1 MKLFRTAAITCFA
14 LASLGFLA
22 PAAFAVYPE
31 KPVRLIIPFTP
42 GGAADL
48 MARSLS
54 TKMAE
59 GLGQQVLTD
68 YKGGAG
74 GIIAA
79 EAAAT
84 SPADG
89 YTLFFGTVGTQ
100 AINLA
105 LYKKLPYDPVK
116 QFASVGITHSIPRVL
131 VVNPSVPAKNVA
143 ELIAY
148 GKANPGKLTFSSAG
162 SGSTSHLAGELF
174 KSMAGID
181 MTHVPYKGSA
191 PAMTDLLGGRIAM
204 TFDSVTV
211 YADHIK
217 AGKVRALGVTSLKPI
232 GALADVPPI
241 ANTLAGFDVSNWA
254 GVFVPMGTP
263 KDIITRLNSETRKAM
278 ADPESRK
285 LLIANGIEP
294 LSSSPEELADIIRAD
309 IPKWGKVVRAS
320 GASAD

>member
-1 MKLFRTAAITCFA
+1 MRLIPTLAA
-14 LASLGFLA
+14 LASLALFST
-22 PAAFAVYPE
+22 AASSAWPE
-31 KPVRLIIPFTP
+31 KPLRLIIPFTP

-54 TKMAE
+54 TRLTE
-59 GLGQQVLTD
+59 GLGQQVITD

-84 SPADG
+84 APADG

-116 QFASVGITHSIPRVL
+116 QFAPVSITHAIPRVL
-131 VVNPSVPAKNVA
+131 VIHPSIPAKNVA

-174 KSMAGID
+174 KSMAGVD
-181 MTHVPYKGSA
+181 MTHVAYKGSA
-191 PAMTDLLGGRIAM
+191 PAMTDLLSGRIAM

-211 YADHIK
+211 YAPHIK
-217 AGKVRALGVTSLKPI
+217 SGKVLALGVTSLKPI
-232 GALADVPPI
+232 GVLADVPPI

-254 GVFVPMGTP
+254 GVFVPAATP
-263 KDIITRLNSETRKAM
+263 RDIITRLNAETRKAM

-294 LSSSPEELADIIRAD
+294 LSSSPEELAAIIRAD
-309 IPKWGKVVRAS
+309 IPKWDKVIKAS
-320 GASAD
+320 GATAD

>member
-1 MKLFRTAAITCFA
+1 MTPFSKFTAALA
-14 LASLGFLA
+14 LAALST
-22 PAAFAVYPE
+22 AAAAAWPE
-31 KPVRLIIPFTP
+31 KPVRMIIPFTP

-48 MARSLS
+48 MARSLT
-54 TKMAE
+54 TKLTD
-59 GLGQQVLTD
+59 GLGQQVITD

-79 EAAAT
+79 EAAAGAA
-84 SPADG
+84 PDG

-100 AINLA
+100 AINLS

-116 QFASVGITHSIPRVL
+116 QFAPVSITHSIPRVL
-131 VVNPSVPAKNVA
+131 VVNPSIPAKNVA

-174 KSMAGID
+174 KSMSGVD

-211 YADHIK
+211 YSDHIK

-254 GVFVPMGTP
+254 GVFVPAATP
-263 KDIITRLNSETRKAM
+263 RDIITRLNAETRKAM

-294 LSSSPEELADIIRAD
+294 LSSSPEELAAIIKAD
-309 IPKWGKVVRAS
+309 IPKWEKVVKSS
-320 GASAD
+320 GASAE